1 LEEILKVKDENKEAV
16 WTWWT
21 VCLSDSRKDDAD
33 EQDERDR
40 EQWEEFQDTWQKR
53 RRLIR
58 EKGDLEHVP
67 SKRRECTS
75 LGGIAERGLMVA
87 KAIPKSWTDM
97 PKPLDWA
104 AGAVPAPMSASDA
117 ASDLAKMDV
126 SNPPTFLGNKPDSSH
141 AVITLLYPSLT
152 PAKALRRDTQL
163 HQPIT
168 PIHLPLHHTLSTQK
182 KVSNIPNTPN
192 EFQPHQHHITQY
204 IA

>member
-1 LEEILKVKDENKEAV
+1 
-16 WTWWT
+16 
-21 VCLSDSRKDDAD
+21 
-33 EQDERDR
+33 
-40 EQWEEFQDTWQKR
+40 
-53 RRLIR
+53 
-58 EKGDLEHVP
+58 
-67 SKRRECTS
+67 
-75 LGGIAERGLMVA
+75 
-87 KAIPKSWTDM
+87 
-97 PKPLDWA
+97 
-104 AGAVPAPMSASDA
+104 
-117 ASDLAKMDV
+117 MDV

>member
-1 LEEILKVKDENKEAV
+1 MA
-16 WTWWT
+16 
-21 VCLSDSRKDDAD
+21 
-33 EQDERDR
+33 
-40 EQWEEFQDTWQKR
+40 
-53 RRLIR
+53 
-58 EKGDLEHVP
+58 
-67 SKRRECTS
+67 
-75 LGGIAERGLMVA
+75 A

-126 SNPPTFLGNKPDSSH
+126 SHPRISLEYVIDFSL
-141 AVITLLYPSLT
+141 AAITLPYPSLT

-168 PIHLPLHHTLSTQK
+168 PIHLPLHHTPSTQK
-182 KVSNIPNTPN
+182 TVSNIPNTPN
-192 EFQPHQHHITQY
+192 EFQPHRHHITQY